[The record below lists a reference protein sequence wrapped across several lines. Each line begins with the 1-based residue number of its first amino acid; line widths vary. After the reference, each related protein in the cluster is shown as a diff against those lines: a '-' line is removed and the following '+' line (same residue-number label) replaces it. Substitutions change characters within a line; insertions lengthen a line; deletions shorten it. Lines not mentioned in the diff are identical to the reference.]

1 MPWCRVEVS
10 ELQPVLAQTKED
22 LVLKEALLIAAKAQ
36 LASQHIPA
44 NKVVALELHCSFYSA
59 CTHLA

>member
-1 MPWCRVEVS
+1 MS
-10 ELQPVLAQTKED
+10 ELQAALAQTQED
-22 LVLKEALLIAAKAQ
+22 LVLKEALLVATKAQ

-44 NKVVALELHCSFYSA
+44 SKVVALELHCSFYST